1 MKQSSESLN
10 NQPTDSG
17 NSSIKLRQSFF
28 IVFTYVILILM
39 AIIMVL
45 PFIWMLS
52 GSLKDAATIF
62 QDSKNLIPEN
72 PKWEN
77 FRKVWTSVP
86 FGLFYWNTTKVAVL
100 TTLGTILTS
109 ALAAYAFA
117 KLEFPGRNMLFF
129 LYIGTMMIPD
139 QVMMI
144 PQFTLMRDL
153 NLLNTHTALILIKL
167 FHPFGVFLLRQ
178 FFLTIPNELSDSA
191 RIDGCSEFRIFWNI
205 ILPLSKAAIGTLV
218 IFTLLNS
225 WNDFINPLI
234 YLSEQSR
241 FTLQIGIRYFQ
252 QLYGADFHLILAA
265 TTLSLIPIVLAYL
278 FLQRYFIEG
287 ITTTG
292 LKG

>member
-1 MKQSSESLN
+1 MNKSSVLSDQSLVNERSNRKTKHL
-10 NQPTDSG
+10 
-17 NSSIKLRQSFF
+17 LF
-28 IVFTYVILILM
+28 VAFTYIILISV
-39 AIIMVL
+39 AIVMIL
-45 PFIWMLS
+45 PFLWMLS

-62 QDSKNLIPEN
+62 QDKVNLIPKN

-77 FRKVWTSVP
+77 FQKVWTSVP
-86 FGLFYWNTTKVAVL
+86 FGLFYWNTIKVAVL
-100 TTLGTILTS
+100 TTLGTVVTS

-117 KLEFPGRNMLFF
+117 KLEFPGRNILFF
-129 LYIGTMMIPD
+129 LYIATMMIPD

-144 PQFTLMRDL
+144 PQFTLMKEFK
-153 NLLNTHTALILIKL
+153 LLNTHTALILIKL
-167 FHPFGVFLLRQ
+167 FNPFGVFLLRQ
-178 FFLTIPNELSDSA
+178 FFLTIPNELSESA
-191 RIDGCSEFRIFWNI
+191 RMDGGSDFRIFWNI
-205 ILPLSKAAIGTLV
+205 ILPLSKAVIGTLV

-234 YLSEQSR
+234 YLSEQSM

-278 FLQRYFIEG
+278 TLQRYFIEG
-287 ITTTG
+287 IATTG